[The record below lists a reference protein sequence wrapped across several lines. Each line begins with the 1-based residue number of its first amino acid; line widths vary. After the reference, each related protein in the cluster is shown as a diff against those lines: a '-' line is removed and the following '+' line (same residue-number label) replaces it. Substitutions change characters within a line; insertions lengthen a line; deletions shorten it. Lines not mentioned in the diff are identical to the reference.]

1 MGHPLNKKNY
11 RNQIFSHLTLN
22 PKIHNNDSKIMKNNQ
37 ELSIDK
43 DETAPSTL
51 IIGQGAFKR
60 PFTAFS
66 TAQSNKSRF

>member
-51 IIGQGAFKR
+51 IIG
-60 PFTAFS
+60 
-66 TAQSNKSRF
+66 